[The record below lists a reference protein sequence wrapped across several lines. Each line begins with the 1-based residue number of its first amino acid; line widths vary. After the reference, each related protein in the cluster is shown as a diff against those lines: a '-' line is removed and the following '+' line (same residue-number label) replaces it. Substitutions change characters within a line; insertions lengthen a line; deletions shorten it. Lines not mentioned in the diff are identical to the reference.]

1 MKRLVDYI
9 KENLDVDNFLYKF
22 DVWFEKD
29 KENLDKMILLI
40 KDCYD
45 RKIVQK
51 DDVEKFLEENPS
63 FKMKKFVDFFDE
75 EVKRD
80 ESINVDYLYLFT
92 KIIEMFINNFSLF
105 NKIEY
110 QYQATL
116 NGEPNTKIDEVPVAD
131 GFEIKKEEN

>member
-1 MKRLVDYI
+1 MKKLVDYI
-9 KENLDVDNFLYKF
+9 KENLDVENFLYKF
-22 DVWFEKD
+22 DIWFDKD
-29 KENLDKMILLI
+29 KENLDKMILFI

-92 KIIEMFINNFSLF
+92 KIIETFINDFSLF

-110 QYQATL
+110 QYQHQL
-116 NGEPNTKIDEVPVAD
+116 NGEPNTKVDNVPTPD
-131 GFEIKKEEN
+131 NFKIKKEEN

>member
-51 DDVEKFLEENPS
+51 DDIEKFLEENPS

-116 NGEPNTKIDEVPVAD
+116 NGEPNTKIDEVPVPD

>member
-116 NGEPNTKIDEVPVAD
+116 NGEPNTEVDEVPTID
-131 GFEIKKEEN
+131 NFEIKKEEN